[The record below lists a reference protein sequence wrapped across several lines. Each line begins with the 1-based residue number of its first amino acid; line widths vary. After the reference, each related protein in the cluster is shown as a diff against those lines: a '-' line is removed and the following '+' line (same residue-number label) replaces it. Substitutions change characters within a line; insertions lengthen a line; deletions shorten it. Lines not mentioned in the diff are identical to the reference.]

1 MTLENEILKFIKEQ
15 VDKSKNSVI
24 DIEKFV
30 CDTAESAFN
39 NFILP
44 VLKDFKI
51 NNKGHNRYKD
61 SMPTLN
67 SMEKREADHYLY
79 SLDNKYFFGLPDI
92 VEKLMAGDEIQENFL
107 EKIFKHFNMEEY
119 CFECGKRYK
128 LIPDIKTKTFNP
140 LTYSS
145 KDKKMIELDDCIK
158 SNSNGQFSFIH
169 SFPSGKIS
177 FANDLRELFT
187 EEEIKNIDSEISLRS
202 GFNNDINSTYGQEL
216 NSVISSELG
225 LVYIQVGNTSPS
237 IYYDKKNKLITA
249 KLECVYDKDT
259 QEDIDTQTKSE
270 IKKGYICT
278 DLWAVCAMD
287 HSLLVKKAKE
297 NRVRLEDVVEF
308 SFKVEPGDYEITS
321 YYGDDE
327 EEIKFFTMKKV

>member
-1 MTLENEILKFIKEQ
+1 MNLENEILKFIKEQ
-15 VDKSKNSVI
+15 VDKSKGSVI

-30 CDTAESAFN
+30 FDTSESAFN
-39 NFILP
+39 NFIVP

-67 SMEKREADHYLY
+67 TMEKREADHYLY
-79 SLDNKYFFGLPDI
+79 SLGNKYIFGLPDI
-92 VEKLMAGDEIQENFL
+92 VEKLIAGDEIQENFL
-107 EKIFKHFNMEEY
+107 EKNFKHFNMEEY

-145 KDKKMIELDDCIK
+145 KDKKMIELDNCIK
-158 SNSNGQFSFIH
+158 ANSNGQFSFIH
-169 SFPSGKIS
+169 SVPSGKIS

-187 EEEIKNIDSEISLRS
+187 KEELKNIDSEVSLRS
-202 GFNNDINSTYGQEL
+202 GFDNSINSTYGQEL

-249 KLECVYDKDT
+249 KYEYLYDKDK
-259 QEDIDTQTKSE
+259 QEEIDTKTKSE

-297 NRVRLEDVVEF
+297 HGVRLQDVVEF